1 MVNNFHKFSINEKD
15 RPSEGGSS
23 MRRGKMP
30 IDQDAPSKSGIEY
43 KKNMTYQKADTG
55 GTSAN
60 SYLVFLTD
68 AVGAIDE
75 MTTIVSLGKPELAK
89 YANDK
94 KVNLG
99 SALKATVESHKELW
113 EGLSK
118 LAEELIK
125 KKPTNNNTNDIS
137 KSYQAGI
144 ASLEKDIESG
154 KVPKEEEDQKK
165 AELKKAA
172 MEDVDRAQDIY
183 YTKMS
188 EALPYFKEAVD
199 AFKKGAILEIENVDK
214 EEAKADNI
222 KSESNYTDWLDRA
235 TNKSIEILY
244 KNKS

>member
-30 IDQDAPSKSGIEY
+30 IDQDSPSKSGIEY

-55 GTSAN
+55 ISSAN
-60 SYLVFLTD
+60 SYKAFIEE

-75 MTTIVSLGKPELAK
+75 MTTIVSLGNPELAK
-89 YANDK
+89 YANGE

-99 SALKATVESHKELW
+99 SALKATVESHKKLW

-118 LAEELIK
+118 LAEEIIK
-125 KKPTNNNTNDIS
+125 EKPTNRSVDEIS
-137 KSYQAGI
+137 KIYQEQLA
-144 ASLEKDIESG
+144 ALEKQIESG
-154 KVPKEEEDQKK
+154 EVTAEKADQ
-165 AELKKAA
+165 ARADLKK
-172 MEDVDRAQDIY
+172 DAQDKVDLAQNIY
-183 YTKMS
+183 FKKMS
-188 EALPYFKEAVD
+188 QALPYFKEAID
-199 AFKKGAILEIENVDK
+199 AFKEGAILEITNVDN

-222 KSESNYTDWLDRA
+222 KSESNYTNYLEQA
-235 TNKSIEILY
+235 TNSAIRILY

>member
-30 IDQDAPSKSGIEY
+30 IDQDSPSKSGIEY

-55 GTSAN
+55 LSSAN
-60 SYLVFLTD
+60 SYLVFVSE
-68 AVGAIDE
+68 AIGAIDE
-75 MTTIVSLGKPELAK
+75 MSTIVSLGNPELAK
-89 YANDK
+89 YANGK
-94 KVNLG
+94 KVDLG
-99 SALKATVESHKELW
+99 SALKATVESHKSLW

-125 KKPTNNNTNDIS
+125 KKPTNKSVDEIS
-137 KSYQAGI
+137 KSYQGALDK
-144 ASLEKDIESG
+144 LEKQIEKGEVTS
-154 KVPKEEEDQKK
+154 EDADQ
-165 AELKKAA
+165 ARADLKRDAKN
-172 MEDVDRAQDIY
+172 DVDKAQNIY
-183 YTKMS
+183 YAKMN

-199 AFKKGAILEIENVDK
+199 VFKEGAILEIENVDK

-222 KSESNYTDWLDRA
+222 KSESNYTDWLDQA
-235 TNKSIEILY
+235 TNSTIRILY

>member
-55 GTSAN
+55 ITSAN
-60 SYLVFLTD
+60 SYLIFLQE

-75 MTTIVSLGKPELAK
+75 MTTIISLGDPNLAK
-89 YANDK
+89 YANSK
-94 KVNLG
+94 KIDLG
-99 SALKATVESHKELW
+99 SALKATVKSHEVLW
-113 EGLSK
+113 EGLSQ
-118 LAEELIK
+118 LAQDLID
-125 KKPTNNNTNDIS
+125 KKPRNSNTNDIS
-137 KSYQAGI
+137 KSYQAGL
-144 ASLEKDIESG
+144 AALEKDIESG
-154 KVPKEEEDQKK
+154 KVPKEEEDQRK
-165 AELKKAA
+165 ADLKKAA
-172 MEDVDRAQDIY
+172 TEDIDRAQDIY

-188 EALPYFKEAVD
+188 EALPYFKEAIES
-199 AFKKGAILEIENVDK
+199 FKQGAILEIKNVDN

-222 KSESNYTDWLDRA
+222 KSESNYTDWLNQA
-235 TNKSIEILY
+235 TEKSIRILY